1 MRLNR
6 DDEKHV
12 APDISS
18 RRDSSKSKENDP
30 MTTQAQHHN
39 VITLEAE
46 NFEREVIQ
54 SEQPVL
60 VDFWADWC
68 PPCKAIGPVI
78 EEIATEFEGVAR
90 VGKVDVDQN
99 KSLAERSA
107 IGSIPSLLFFRN
119 GEVVDRVQGVVP
131 KSDLTAKLTA
141 LSERTTIQK

>member
-1 MRLNR
+1 LSRYEQN
-6 DDEKHV
+6 HV
-12 APDISS
+12 ATSVS
-18 RRDSSKSKENDP
+18 ARRDSRKSKENDT
-30 MTTQAQHHN
+30 MTTQTQHHN
-39 VITLEAE
+39 VVTLDTD
-46 NFEREVIQ
+46 NFEREVLQ

-99 KSLAERSA
+99 KSLAERYA

>member
-1 MRLNR
+1 
-6 DDEKHV
+6 
-12 APDISS
+12 
-18 RRDSSKSKENDP
+18 
-30 MTTQAQHHN
+30 MTTQTQHQN
-39 VITLEAE
+39 MLTLDAD
-46 NFEREVIQ
+46 NFEREVLQ

-78 EEIATEFEGVAR
+78 EEVATEFEGIAR
-90 VGKVDVDQN
+90 VGKVDVDEN
-99 KSLAERSA
+99 ESLAERYA
-107 IGSIPSLLFFRN
+107 ISSIPTLLFFRN

>member
-1 MRLNR
+1 
-6 DDEKHV
+6 
-12 APDISS
+12 
-18 RRDSSKSKENDP
+18 
-30 MTTQAQHHN
+30 MTTQTQHHN
-39 VITLEAE
+39 VVTLDTD
-46 NFEREVIQ
+46 NFEREVLQ

-99 KSLAERSA
+99 KSLAERYA
-107 IGSIPSLLFFRN
+107 IGSIPTLLFFSN

-131 KSDLTAKLTA
+131 KSDLTVKLTA

>member
-1 MRLNR
+1 M
-6 DDEKHV
+6 V
-12 APDISS
+12 
-18 RRDSSKSKENDP
+18 
-30 MTTQAQHHN
+30 
-39 VITLEAE
+39 TLDTD
-46 NFEREVIQ
+46 NFESEVLQ

-99 KSLAERSA
+99 KSLAERYA

-131 KSDLTAKLTA
+131 KSDLTAKLRA

>member
-1 MRLNR
+1 MHN
-6 DDEKHV
+6 KAV
-12 APDISS
+12 
-18 RRDSSKSKENDP
+18 DSSSQLARHKENDA
-30 MTTQAQHHN
+30 MTTQTQHQN
-39 VITLEAE
+39 MLTLDAD
-46 NFEREVIQ
+46 NFEREVLQ

-78 EEIATEFEGVAR
+78 EEIATEFEGIAR
-90 VGKVDVDQN
+90 VGKVDVDEN
-99 KSLAERSA
+99 ESLAERYA
-107 IGSIPSLLFFRN
+107 ISSIPTLLFFRN